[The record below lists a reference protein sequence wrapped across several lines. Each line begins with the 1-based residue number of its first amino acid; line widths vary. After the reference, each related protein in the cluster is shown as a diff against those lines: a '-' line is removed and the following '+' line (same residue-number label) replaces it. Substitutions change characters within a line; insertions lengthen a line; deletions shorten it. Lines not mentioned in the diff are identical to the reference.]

1 LTNRELA
8 EAHID
13 ASNRMA
19 TGEVEQLLTE
29 DVVWD
34 MSHSIGPFRGVYEG
48 DEEVRPHLMSY
59 VEAFESIVATPL
71 EWHERGNWMAI
82 DILARMRGRGSG
94 AEVEAR
100 GARVY
105 EFRDGKIARFIQFQ
119 NFDDAKRYV
128 DAQA

>member
-1 LTNRELA
+1 VTNREVA
-8 EAHID
+8 ERHIEV
-13 ASNRMA
+13 SNRLA
-19 TGEVEQLLTE
+19 IEEIEQVLTE

-34 MSHSIGPFRGVYEG
+34 MSRSVGPFRGVYQG
-48 DEEVRPHLMSY
+48 DAEVRPLLMSY

-71 EWHERGNWMAI
+71 EWHERGDWMAI
-82 DILARMRGRGSG
+82 DIRVRIRGRGSG

-105 EFRDGKIARFIQFQ
+105 EFRDGKIARFVQFQ
-119 NFDDAKRYV
+119 NFADAREYV